1 MLSASS
7 PHRRKCELP
16 DSAWLDLL
24 IEEDEEEKEDE
35 EKEKTAA
42 SLTAVAIIV
51 AGMT

>member
-1 MLSASS
+1 MFSASS

-24 IEEDEEEKEDE
+24 IEVVEEEEDEE
-35 EKEKTAA
+35 
-42 SLTAVAIIV
+42 VAIIV

>member
-24 IEEDEEEKEDE
+24 LKEDEEEEDEETKQ
-35 EKEKTAA
+35 AA